1 MSLKELLIILATS
14 ALTVAPVAG
23 NATWWHDDDDDEEIP
38 FDEARLFFELN
49 DTDGDLGIHGKID
62 GDEWRRIEIE
72 DPHERSMMTVRASG
86 RLKRQGL
93 TELFFE
99 SAEPCFPPEEEG
111 EEADCDDPLEPDVF
125 FTRFPEGWYE
135 IEGLTLDY
143 EERESEVYLSHVMP
157 AAPAGVKVNSEKAA
171 EDCDADLE
179 IVNPAGGVTI
189 DWKPVKKAHD
199 DLGAHTGEMLS
210 GIGGGDGISV
220 LYYEVVVEIDESDF
234 KTSAFV
240 PADVT
245 EWTFSE
251 DFFELAE
258 EGVLESD
265 DEVDC
270 DEPVIGDKCLAEY
283 KYEILVRTNIIDEN
297 GDVVE
302 ADIWEDGEVVDEV
315 VVPGNKS
322 AMESCFLV
330 EIN

>member
-1 MSLKELLIILATS
+1 MKYLKLPIYALAAALLTAPTLA
-14 ALTVAPVAG
+14 
-23 NATWWHDDDDDEEIP
+23 NAWYWDDDDDDEEIP
-38 FDEARLFFELN
+38 FEEARLFFELN

-62 GDEWRRIEIE
+62 GDEWKRLEIE
-72 DPHERSMMTVRASG
+72 DPNERIMMKVRARG
-86 RLKRQGL
+86 RLGRQGL

-99 SAEPCFPPEEEG
+99 SAEPTF
-111 EEADCDDPLEPDVF
+111 DDLDPDDF
-125 FTRFPEGWYE
+125 FNRFPEGWYE

-157 AAPAGVKVNSEKAA
+157 AAPGPEGTEVNGGGAA
-171 EDCDADLE
+171 KDCDAELE
-179 IVNPAGGVTI
+179 TVDPAGGVTI
-189 DWKPVKKAHD
+189 EWVPVTLAHAM
-199 DLGAHTGEMLS
+199 LGTHNGEMLS

-234 KTSAFV
+234 KASAFV

-270 DEPVIGDKCLAEY
+270 DGPVTGERCLAEY

-302 ADIWEDGEVVDEV
+302 ADIWEDGAVVDEV

-330 EIN
+330 EII